1 MNFVTKNLIDEL
13 KDLIILKEFFKSD
26 EYMSDNKPLICDYLD
41 SEINQH
47 VQDIIHTEKL

>member
-13 KDLIILKEFFKSD
+13 KDLIILKEFFQSV
-26 EYMSDNKPLICDYLD
+26 YMSDNNQLMIDYLD
-41 SEINQH
+41 SEIKQH